1 MGFTSH
7 VHLLEDLLEVLG
19 SEVASLEQR
28 ADLGDDEEHLGTA
41 RLRIGAWGWRWVGA
55 GVLVGTWN
63 WARLGFGA
71 RHTCRS
77 SQMTVKLFPTM
88 EMGMA
93 MKSSPA
99 TMMGTVRNLPRGVTG
114 EISP

>member
-1 MGFTSH
+1 MGFTRH

-41 RLRIGAWGWRWVGA
+41 RLKIGAWGWSWVGA
-55 GVLVGTWN
+55 GVLVGTRN
-63 WARLGFGA
+63 WARFGFGA
-71 RHTCRS
+71 RHACRS

-99 TMMGTVRNLPRGVTG
+99 TMMGTVRNFPSGVTG
-114 EISP
+114 EMSP

>member
-1 MGFTSH
+1 MG
-7 VHLLEDLLEVLG
+7 LEVGRGWGSLG
-19 SEVASLEQR
+19 LEPGSVR
-28 ADLGDDEEHLGTA
+28 V
-41 RLRIGAWGWRWVGA
+41 W
-55 GVLVGTWN
+55 
-63 WARLGFGA
+63 A

-99 TMMGTVRNLPRGVTG
+99 TMMGTVRNLPVA
-114 EISP
+114 